1 MSKELYL
8 SRLALEIEKH
18 EERGNVRKAQELHN
32 YFLKV
37 ANIRDMDPEAF
48 ADDYREEQDLMPKL
62 NEEYYGEYQEN
73 PDEDIADDSMASDMY
88 DHDVNEFKNDSSSN
102 AMNLINSLRE
112 ELQHN
117 DLALKILEILEE
129 ELVKLNNI
137 PYVAL
142 WGVFLFYKRYMY
154 TPFVIEKSAT
164 GERSYDIWSR
174 LLKDRIVFLGTGVDD
189 FVANSLIAQMMFLD
203 KEDRNMPIEFYINSP
218 GGSVSAGLAI
228 YDVMHTIS
236 APVNTTC
243 IGLAASMGA
252 VLLAGGTGER
262 TALPHSRI
270 MIHQVSSGFSGTAA
284 DINIQV
290 AETNK
295 LYKQLLEILSSH
307 TKQTIKK
314 LEKDCDRDCYM
325 SAEEAKAYG
334 LIDSVINSKKKV

>member
-129 ELVKLNNI
+129 EL
-137 PYVAL
+137 
-142 WGVFLFYKRYMY
+142 
-154 TPFVIEKSAT
+154 
-164 GERSYDIWSR
+164 D
-174 LLKDRIVFLGTGVDD
+174 
-189 FVANSLIAQMMFLD
+189 
-203 KEDRNMPIEFYINSP
+203 
-218 GGSVSAGLAI
+218 
-228 YDVMHTIS
+228 
-236 APVNTTC
+236 
-243 IGLAASMGA
+243 
-252 VLLAGGTGER
+252 
-262 TALPHSRI
+262 
-270 MIHQVSSGFSGTAA
+270 
-284 DINIQV
+284 
-290 AETNK
+290 
-295 LYKQLLEILSSH
+295 
-307 TKQTIKK
+307 
-314 LEKDCDRDCYM
+314 
-325 SAEEAKAYG
+325 
-334 LIDSVINSKKKV
+334 